1 MEINWNEIMKCF
13 PIPLHL
19 SPLELLISPI
29 FNKISSKSTTNIIYI
44 TFHQMSIFVIVV
56 SSVFYFVLRI
66 VYWIFSSSYSCNF
79 YLKQCLHPFHKNL
92 HPIYIML
99 RLLKNY
105 IYVVLNYVSFM
116 RWITIY
122 KSYFSCKVCCSC
134 STIICSITLLSL
146 INV

>member
-1 MEINWNEIMKCF
+1 MKCF
-13 PIPLHL
+13 LIPLHL

-29 FNKISSKSTTNIIYI
+29 FNKISSKSTTNILYV
-44 TFHQMSIFVIVV
+44 TFHQMFIFVIVV
-56 SSVFYFVLRI
+56 SSVCYFVLRI

-79 YLKQCLHPFHKNL
+79 CLKQCLHPFHMNL
-92 HPIYIML
+92 YPIHIML
-99 RLLKNY
+99 QCLHRLFKNY
-105 IYVVLNYVSFM
+105 LCVLLNYVSFM

-134 STIICSITLLSL
+134 STIIRSITLLSL